1 MAVNFF
7 FDYLPKGKYVFEYTL
22 IASQTGT
29 FINGVASVQCLY
41 APEFS
46 SHSQGDKVI
55 IKK

>member
-29 FINGVASVQCLY
+29 FINGVAAVQCLY

-46 SHSQGDKVI
+46 SHSQGDKVT